1 MAVRGNRPRIVH
13 RSKVRGS
20 TSQFSLV
27 LKYPMPEKLYS
38 AYILASAENT
48 TVYVGV
54 TSDLK
59 QRVFQHKS
67 HLVAGFTKRYNIDK
81 LFYYETCGDVISAIE
96 REKQLKSWPRHMKN
110 KLIETMNP
118 EWRDLYND
126 I

>member
-1 MAVRGNRPRIVH
+1 M
-13 RSKVRGS
+13 
-20 TSQFSLV
+20 L
-27 LKYPMPEKLYS
+27 EKLYC

-67 HLVAGFTKRYNIDK
+67 HLIAGFTKRYNVDK
-81 LFYYETCGDVISAIE
+81 LVYYETCGDVISAIT
-96 REKQLKSWPRHMKN
+96 REKQLKSWPRDQKN
-110 KLIETMNP
+110 KLIETTNP
-118 EWRDLYND
+118 QWRDLYDD